1 MNILAE
7 QAACEIVLIAAAWAF
22 VPTLAAAWL
31 IDVWRTRHAG
41 R

>member
-1 MNILAE
+1 MSIIAE
-7 QAACEIVLIAAAWAF
+7 QAACEIVLISAAWAF

-31 IDVWRTRHAG
+31 IDFWRARHAG

>member
-1 MNILAE
+1 MNIIAE
-7 QAACEIVLIAAAWAF
+7 RAACEIVLISAAWAF

-31 IDVWRTRHAG
+31 IDFWRARHAG